1 MALASFSFWR
11 CHSLGFPTAAAPL
24 FRVSCS
30 SLKLNTTLTEINKAG
45 VIPCLRARLPTELAL
60 EAEGTALTGDISV
73 DLQNFWYP
81 YAQEKACWK
90 KRWRLL
96 CQPQV
101 LQELVQ
107 NHPRKVIG
115 VGTVLNAKDAKTAIN
130 AGAKFL
136 MSPVIVKACSW
147 NLELLFFLNML
158 NDHQEI
164 MDDVQGGEVLYIPG
178 AMTPTEIFS
187 AYNAGAKIVK
197 EKWCILNSS
206 IC

>member
-73 DLQNFWYP
+73 MEVTMSTPGVF
-81 YAQEKACWK
+81 E
-90 KRWRLL
+90 
-96 CQPQV
+96 V

-197 EKWCILNSS
+197 VRLIFF
-206 IC
+206 

>member
-1 MALASFSFWR
+1 M
-11 CHSLGFPTAAAPL
+11 P
-24 FRVSCS
+24 SCPVANS
-30 SLKLNTTLTEINKAG
+30 
-45 VIPCLRARLPTELAL
+45 VELAL

-73 DLQNFWYP
+73 MEVTMSTPGVF
-81 YAQEKACWK
+81 E
-90 KRWRLL
+90 
-96 CQPQV
+96 V